1 MRIVADASALID
13 AITDGGRR
21 DAALRAI
28 EAAEVWVPQ
37 HVDVEVASAVAR
49 LERGGAITTA
59 DAEQAIA
66 LWQSMPVE
74 RADLSALTERAWSMR
89 SAIRVSDAFYVGL
102 AALLGCP
109 LVTSDVRLSRSP
121 VTGVTFTVIR

>member
-1 MRIVADASALID
+1 M
-13 AITDGGRR
+13 
-21 DAALRAI
+21 
-28 EAAEVWVPQ
+28 WVPQ

-66 LWQSMPVE
+66 LWLSMPVE
-74 RADLSALTERAWSMR
+74 RADLSAMTDRAWSMR
-89 SAIRVSDAFYVGL
+89 SAIRVSDAIYVAL
-102 AALLGCP
+102 AAILGCP
-109 LVTSDVRLSRSP
+109 LVTSDARLSRSP